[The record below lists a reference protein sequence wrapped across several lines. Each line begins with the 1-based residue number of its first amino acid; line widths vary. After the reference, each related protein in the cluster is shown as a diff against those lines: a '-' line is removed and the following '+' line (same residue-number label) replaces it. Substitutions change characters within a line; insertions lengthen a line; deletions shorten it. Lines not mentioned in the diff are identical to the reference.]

1 MIALSSSPLT
11 PLAVVQGMRLE
22 FILNADAPPPPPYR
36 PRSGGAFAPVV
47 IDVDAEPGAPCAV
60 YIPPLRLTHKRGRP
74 DIEFEARF
82 LKEREFFRERDPEL
96 FLARERLA
104 MSDPH
109 LFREREWVAIRE
121 CKARLAAAGF

>member
-1 MIALSSSPLT
+1 
-11 PLAVVQGMRLE
+11 MRLE
-22 FILNADAPPPPPYR
+22 FILNADAPPPPYR
-36 PRSGGAFAPVV
+36 PLSGGAFAPVV

-74 DIEFEARF
+74 DIEFEERF

-104 MSDPH
+104 VSDPD
-109 LFREREWVAIRE
+109 LFREREWLAIRE
-121 CKARLAAAGF
+121 RKARLAAAGF